1 MIMRDKRCP
10 CCNIL
15 GRYSLVMP
23 LLGLL
28 LAIPAVR
35 PLNAQELSLRTGLG
49 AAIPGGTTADIR
61 KTGMSAIIGSE
72 RIKPFIELRVQ
83 AHLTDYG
90 ANRDFGTTTIW
101 PVLIGIRLP

>member
-61 KTGMSAIIGSE
+61 KTGMSAIIGRSE
-72 RIKPFIELRVQ
+72 EHTSELQSRG
-83 AHLTDYG
+83 HLVCRLLLEKK
-90 ANRDFGTTTIW
+90 NRMEGGLDQ
-101 PVLIGIRLP
+101 RR